1 MKQRWGLVVL
11 VALVSFLSGGWLL
24 RGARDR
30 TALKGP
36 ELLQTVIQYMSRY
49 YVDSLPPD
57 SLFDLAA
64 AGAVKQL
71 HDPYSSLE
79 VDEDYR
85 ALNEIT
91 SGNYGGLGM
100 QIDVRDGWI
109 TVVAPLPQTPAERAG
124 IVAGDRIEAVNGQ
137 STQGLSQDKAVK
149 ALRGAVGT
157 KVDLKVHRPGI
168 VQPMPFT
175 LVRETIHNRSTQ
187 PGTILDTDIGYVSLV
202 SISDSSASELRGE
215 VDALLKQGV
224 KGLILDLRENPGGL
238 LTQGV
243 RVSDLFLDAGRKI
256 VETRGRMADMTH
268 LYTDDTPQVW
278 PTLPVVVL
286 VNEFTA
292 SAAEIIAGALQ
303 DNDRAVIVGT
313 ATFGKGLVQT
323 LWPFGEGKGLKLTTG
338 RWFTPSG
345 RTIQRTVKS
354 GEDQLGLAT
363 AEANHK
369 DLKWL
374 DSLPSFKTI
383 SGRLVKGG
391 GGIVPDRIVRADTLT
406 DAERGF
412 VKGIGGHVP
421 EFRDAL
427 VAVALDLKAKGA
439 VTSPDF
445 RVTDVMR
452 QGVLARLRA
461 KNVTLTPEQVAGGA
475 RLLDMQLSYEV
486 ERYVFNRAAELRRRT
501 RDDAQV
507 RAALALFRNGSTPAA
522 LMAQVAGGP
531 SAR

>member
-1 MKQRWGLVVL
+1 MKQRWGLVII
-11 VALVSFLSGGWLL
+11 VALVSFFSGGWLL

-49 YVDSLPPD
+49 YVDSLAPD
-57 SLFDLAA
+57 SVFDLAA

-79 VDEDYR
+79 VDDDYR

-91 SGNYGGLGM
+91 TGNYGGLGM

-124 IVAGDRIEAVNGQ
+124 IEAGDRIEMVNGQ

-149 ALRGAVGT
+149 TLRGVVGT
-157 KVDLKVHRPGI
+157 KVELKVHRPGI
-168 VQPMPFT
+168 AQPMPFT

-187 PGTILDTDIGYVSLV
+187 PGTILDNNIGYVSLV
-202 SISDSSASELRGE
+202 TISDSSAGELRDE
-215 VDALLKQGV
+215 VDSLLKRGI

-268 LYTDDTPQVW
+268 LYTDETPQVW
-278 PTLPVVVL
+278 PALPVVVL

-303 DNDRAVIVGT
+303 DNDRAVVVGT

-323 LWPFGEGKGLKLTTG
+323 LWSFGDGKGLKLTTG

-345 RTIQRTVKS
+345 RTIQRTVPS

-363 AEANHK
+363 AEANRS
-369 DLKWL
+369 DGKWL
-374 DSLPSFKTI
+374 DSLPSFRTV
-383 SGRLVKGG
+383 SGRIVKGG

-406 DAERGF
+406 DAERAF
-412 VKGIGGHVP
+412 AKGIGAHVP

-427 VAVALDLKAKGA
+427 VAVALDLKEKRTI
-439 VTSPDF
+439 TSPDF
-445 RVTDVMR
+445 QVTDAMR
-452 QGVLARLRA
+452 QAVLVRLKA
-461 KNVTLTPEQVAGGA
+461 KNVTLTAEQVSGGS
-475 RLLDMQLSYEV
+475 RILDEQLSYEIA
-486 ERYVFNRAAELRRRT
+486 RYVFNRAAELRRRT
-501 RDDAQV
+501 TDDAQV
-507 RAALALFRNGSTPAA
+507 RAALALFRNGSTQAA
-522 LMAQVAGGP
+522 LLAQVAGGP
-531 SAR
+531 SGR